1 MPDGYTET
9 MPISKLTLLRIKVLL
24 WISLIKNKDGMIE
37 FYFIDYEKFNNSK

>member
-9 MPISKLTLLRIKVLL
+9 MHISKLTLLRIKVLL

-37 FYFIDYEKFNNSK
+37 FDLIDYEKFNNSK